1 MLNYFRH
8 HPLRKSLWLIVLLSS
23 LLVQS
28 QNLFAC
34 KIMDDGVKTTCCCE
48 EADSHC
54 PLEDGSIEDSILSS
68 ENASCCDVSVQVN
81 IGLQNTVAADVHHN
95 KQILSLDAPQPP
107 PTIIIEY
114 QVFVPLKNITRN
126 SPNKNIQYSTA
137 FSGTSTYFK
146 TRRLRI

>member
-8 HPLRKSLWLIVLLSS
+8 HPLRKSLWLIILLSS

-54 PLEDGSIEDSILSS
+54 PLENGQGKESYPSS
-68 ENASCCDVSVQVN
+68 ENASCCDVSTQIN
-81 IGLQNTVAADVHHN
+81 IGLQNTVAADVHHH
-95 KQILSLDAPQPP
+95 KQIFSVDAPQPP
-107 PTIIIEY
+107 PAIITEY
-114 QVFVPLKNITRN
+114 QTALSLASITRN
-126 SPNKNIQYSTA
+126 LIYKITFINI
-137 FSGTSTYFK
+137 
-146 TRRLRI
+146 